1 MSDKD
6 LKEYEDNIK
15 MMKTNRKI
23 LRELDLPQYK
33 QNLDDTNKF
42 LDSLTYSAVKTK
54 YNAKGD
60 WDAIS
65 IKGYSD
71 DINNILKPGVLKSD
85 IEVQPLRWTRLYEE
99 PALLPLKE
107 ILTHLPAEF
116 ERVRVMR
123 LKAGTSI
130 KKHTDKVDKEIKSGE
145 IVRIHIPLRTN
156 NNVHFY
162 LWEGKEQNHYH
173 LETGKYYC
181 VDVSKPHAVHNKA
194 DFDRLHLVVDCYNN
208 DKMRGLILQD
218 NETGDTK

>member
-1 MSDKD
+1 METKNRI
-6 LKEYEDNIK
+6 LKEI
-15 MMKTNRKI
+15 
-23 LRELDLPQYK
+23 DLPEYTQS
-33 QNLDDTNKF
+33 LDNTSKF

-85 IEVQPLRWTRLYEE
+85 VEPAELRWTSLYEE
-99 PALLPLKE
+99 PDLLPLKE
-107 ILTHLPAEF
+107 ILSHIPAEF

-123 LKAGTSI
+123 LKAGTTI
-130 KKHTDKVDKEIKSGE
+130 KKHTDKVDKEIKNGT
-145 IVRIHIPLRTN
+145 IVRLHVPLRTN

-162 LWEGKEQNHYH
+162 LWERKEQQHYH
-173 LETGKYYC
+173 LEVGKYYF

-208 DKMRGLILQD
+208 PRLKNLLKQ
-218 NETGDTK
+218 GDE